1 MATRVFASDA
11 CGQADFGA
19 NSSPED
25 RKGFVMLALLARI
38 RDFLV
43 ALALAWVGVN
53 LEPKAPESPCAETT
67 CSAETADFGGT
78 SHP

>member
-1 MATRVFASDA
+1 
-11 CGQADFGA
+11 
-19 NSSPED
+19 
-25 RKGFVMLALLARI
+25 MLAMLARI

-53 LEPKAPESPCAETT
+53 LEPKAPEPPCAETN